1 VRLHRTG
8 LLIIATA
15 TLGLSAPTAQADT
28 QYGGVAALHN
38 APAGPSLSLVRHDD
52 GRVTA
57 RVAFSYSCRK
67 QSFYNYVVKLA
78 GTTPDGVNFTAAGKQ
93 RLRGLG
99 TLRFSMSGTLAAD
112 AASGQLKIGM
122 SRCPKYTRDLMLRT
136 ESAPAGA
143 PAVPAAASLFA
154 GLTGQTAA
162 GVRLGIALRVTKKG
176 RVWGIWGASM
186 KCGPKATS
194 QIVNASP
201 TTAIKPDGSFTR
213 NETYTVRWSD
223 GSRERYR
230 VHFTGRFLAD
240 GAVGTMRVRSQLRK
254 RGHRYYPCDSG
265 TVAWAARP

>member
-1 VRLHRTG
+1 

-28 QYGGVAALHN
+28 QYGGVAALRN
-38 APAGPSLSLVRHDD
+38 APAGPSISLVRHDD

-57 RVAFSYSCRK
+57 RVAFAYTCRK
-67 QSFYNYVVKLA
+67 QSFYNYVVKLS

-93 RLRGLG
+93 KLRGVG
-99 TLRFSMSGTLAAD
+99 TMRLSMGGTLAAD
-112 AASGQLKIGM
+112 SAAGKLTMGV

-143 PAVPAAASLFA
+143 PAMPAAASLFA

-176 RVWGIWGASM
+176 RVWGIWAASM

-201 TTAIKPDGSFTR
+201 TTKIKPDGSFTR
-213 NETYTVRWSD
+213 NETYTVRWE
-223 GSRERYR
+223 GGLRERYR
-230 VHFTGRFLAD
+230 VTFKGRFLAD
-240 GAVGTMRVRSQLRK
+240 GASGTMRVRSQLRK
-254 RGHRYYPCDSG
+254 RGESYYPCDSG
-265 TVAWAARP
+265 TIAWAARP